1 MAKILRNSSHRLSPL
16 NGSVVCCD
24 IYGTFIHTGIWL
36 NGGIVELAGSGL
48 VRHVSPNRFLQG
60 RSGDHIFTL
69 GNDNANVLNSQHA
82 AQSAKSR
89 IYEYINYDV
98 MSHNCNRFVATCFN
112 LPQSR
117 EVMFFSELTE
127 KLSNFF
133 QCSLV
138 FYKIN
143 TYY

>member
-16 NGSVVCCD
+16 NGSVVSCD
-24 IYGTFIHTGIWL
+24 IYGAFIHTGIWL

-48 VRHVSPNRFLQG
+48 VRHISPNRFLQG

-69 GNDNANVLNSQHA
+69 GNDTANVLNSYHA
-82 AQSAKSR
+82 AENAQSR

-98 MSHNCNRFVATCFN
+98 MSHNCNRFVATCFD
-112 LPQSR
+112 LPHSR
-117 EVMFFSELTE
+117 EIMLFSELTE

-133 QCSLV
+133 KCPLV
-138 FYKIN
+138 FYKIDTN
-143 TYY
+143 F

>member
-1 MAKILRNSSHRLSPL
+1 MAKILRNSSPRLSPL
-16 NGSVVCCD
+16 KGSVVCCD
-24 IYGTFIHTGIWL
+24 IYGAFIPTGIWL

-48 VRHVSPNRFLQG
+48 VRHISPNRFLQG

-69 GNDNANVLNSQHA
+69 GNDTANVLNSYHA
-82 AQSAKSR
+82 AENAQSR

-98 MSHNCNRFVATCFN
+98 MSHNCNRFVATCFD
-112 LPQSR
+112 LPHSR
-117 EVMFFSELTE
+117 EIMFFSELTE

-138 FYKIN
+138 FYKIDTN
-143 TYY
+143 F